1 MKRFGKIAL
10 LAVIFL
16 IVGGF
21 FAWIPLGSDPGT
33 SSYHGQKAIC
43 YELQQAGTSHAIYEP
58 SKTSKN
64 GLPIP
69 YTTYTGSCPPSSP
82 SSFAAFMIDFISG
95 GLLGLVTVKVVL
107 NRRKK

>member
-10 LAVIFL
+10 LVVIFL

-21 FAWIPLGSDPGT
+21 FALIPLSNDPGT
-33 SSYHGQKAIC
+33 SSYRGQKSIC
-43 YELQQAGTSHAIYEP
+43 YEPQQAGTLHAIYEP

-69 YTTYTGSCPPSSP
+69 YTTYTGSCPPPSP
-82 SSFAAFMIDFISG
+82 NSFAPFIVDFISG
-95 GLLGLVTVKVVL
+95 GLLGLVAVRIVL